1 MSAMTGKADHTI
13 TLKQSK
19 GLNLE
24 VKEEPVVYETTK
36 EAVRKD
42 SPHLSLEA

>member
-1 MSAMTGKADHTI
+1 MSAMTDRADYTI
-13 TLKQSK
+13 TLNQSK

-24 VKEEPVVYETTK
+24 AKDEPVVYETTK